1 MGKNKFAAIVALSCV
16 LAIGSVAA
24 ACGFGGKGRE
34 NGSSNESERVSLSGQ
49 ESVFIPRESVSDGFP
64 DRETDYESAGEPT
77 EESTFDV
84 EPDTVAPVLS
94 IAGEKTFTVEPG
106 EELLLPVATAVDD
119 RDGDVS
125 GDIVIAT
132 EPAEYASIADGRFL
146 SDVLGCYAV
155 FYSVKDAAGN
165 ETSERIE
172 VNVISERYAETFD
185 VSGFDDISAL
195 GKPAK
200 GERAVYKEN
209 FAAGGDSP
217 LISSAKLPAYVK
229 PEAGVRAISGN
240 SLVIDYGKCA
250 GGANEWIADGLSPYL
265 KSGRW
270 EVSFDVKLI
279 SGTGFSDFY
288 FCYRKI
294 GEGSS
299 FERQVSLAEMREGE
313 TKHVSYSRILDFD
326 DGAWQF
332 CVLKRNRNGDAVLAL
347 DNFTFA
353 YTNINFK
360 TTYPTEEELKAGY
373 TYDWT
378 KNYTPISSAEPVLLD
393 EVENNEAK
401 SAMEAS
407 EGFGK
412 TLMHLTGSGGHEI
425 TSLSKTFS
433 PDFFRKGYVYT
444 FELWYYAVT
453 PGTNYLIATDGT
465 PANHMIKQG
474 VFKEGLQKATIEY
487 TVAEND
493 VGITFFTGNAVDI
506 YLGNMTITLKE
517 PAGNLVM
524 PAGTCVC
531 DAGENQSGTLTR
543 REVFRFKR

>member
-1 MGKNKFAAIVALSCV
+1 MKNKFTAIVALACAFAIS
-16 LAIGSVAA
+16 LAAVG
-24 ACGFGGKGRE
+24 CGAGGKE
-34 NGSSNESERVSLSGQ
+34 SADGSTKEGKMISSGSASVSAP
-49 ESVFIPRESVSDGFP
+49 EESVSE
-64 DRETDYESAGEPT
+64 RETDSGSAGESAGE
-77 EESTFDV
+77 SSVDNK
-84 EPDTVAPVLS
+84 PDTAAPVLT
-94 IAGEKTFTVEPG
+94 IAGEKTFIIEPG
-106 EELLLPVATAVDD
+106 EELILPVATAVDD

-125 GDIVIAT
+125 DNIVIEAV
-132 EPAEYASIADGRFL
+132 PAEYTKIADGRFL
-146 SDVLGCYAV
+146 SDVLGFYAV
-155 FYSVKDAAGN
+155 IYSVKDGAGN
-165 ETSERIE
+165 ETSEKID
-172 VNVISERYAETFD
+172 VNVTSEKYAETFD
-185 VSGFDDISAL
+185 VSGSDDIAAL

-200 GERAVYKEN
+200 GEHAFFKEN
-209 FAAGGDSP
+209 FAKGVDSP
-217 LISSAKLPAYVK
+217 LISSAGLASHVK

-250 GGANEWIADGLSPYL
+250 GGENEWVADGLSPYL

-299 FERQVSLAEMREGE
+299 LERQVSLAEMREGE
-313 TKHVSYSRILDFD
+313 TKHVSYSRILDPD

-332 CVLKRNRNGDAVLAL
+332 CVFKRNRNGDAVLAL

-360 TTYPTEEELKAGY
+360 TTYPSEEELKAGY

-393 EVENNEAK
+393 EVDNNEAR
-401 SAMEAS
+401 SAMEGS

-474 VFKEGLQKATIEY
+474 VFKKGLQKATLEY

-506 YLGNMTITLKE
+506 YLGNMTITLKK

>member
-1 MGKNKFAAIVALSCV
+1 MKNKFTAIVALACAFAIS
-16 LAIGSVAA
+16 LAAVG
-24 ACGFGGKGRE
+24 CGAGGKE
-34 NGSSNESERVSLSGQ
+34 SADGSTKEGKMISSGSASVSAP
-49 ESVFIPRESVSDGFP
+49 EESVSE
-64 DRETDYESAGEPT
+64 RETDSGSAGESAGE
-77 EESTFDV
+77 SSVDNK
-84 EPDTVAPVLS
+84 PDTAAPVLT
-94 IAGEKTFTVEPG
+94 IAGEKTFIIEPG
-106 EELLLPVATAVDD
+106 EELILPVATAVDD

-125 GDIVIAT
+125 DNIVIEAV
-132 EPAEYASIADGRFL
+132 PAEYTKIADGRFL
-146 SDVLGCYAV
+146 SDVLGFYAV
-155 FYSVKDAAGN
+155 IYSVKDGAGN
-165 ETSERIE
+165 ETSEKID
-172 VNVISERYAETFD
+172 VNVTSEKYAETFD
-185 VSGFDDISAL
+185 VSGSDDIAAL

-200 GERAVYKEN
+200 GEHAFFKEN
-209 FAAGGDSP
+209 FAKGVDSP
-217 LISSAKLPAYVK
+217 LISSAGLASHVK

-250 GGANEWIADGLSPYL
+250 GAENEWIANGLSPYL
-265 KSGRW
+265 KPGKW
-270 EVSFDVKLI
+270 EVSFDVKLV

-288 FCYRKI
+288 FGYRKVG
-294 GEGSS
+294 GESS
-299 FERQVSLAEMREGE
+299 SERQVSLAEMKEGE
-313 TKHVSYSRILDFD
+313 TKHISDSRICDFD
-326 DGAWQF
+326 DGVWQF
-332 CVLKRNRNGDAVLAL
+332 RIYKRNRNGDAVLTL
-347 DNFTFA
+347 DNFTFI
-353 YTNINFK
+353 YTNVVYK
-360 TTYPTEEELKAGY
+360 TTYPSEEELKAGF

-378 KNYTPISSAEPVLLD
+378 ENYTPISSAEPVLLD
-393 EVENNEAK
+393 EVDNNEAR
-401 SAMEAS
+401 SAMEGS

-474 VFKEGLQKATIEY
+474 VFKKGLQKATLEY

-506 YLGNMTITLKE
+506 YLGNMTITLKK